1 MVANTQGC
9 LILTGYFSQKT
20 PVISGSFAKNDLQLQ
35 ASCESLHPLAVSSVK
50 KRATNYRVMRIRAT
64 HYRVLLRKMV
74 ALMHISMQITTQE
87 ASCERG
93 FDPFCLMCTISSEFK
108 GISHLCP
115 FEWAGV
121 DIRWCSVDG
130 FDMRWIRL
138 QAAFCAHVHTLRQGW
153 VLLKRTWEISE
164 IQFAKH
170 FIEFVLVE
178 TNEVVSCNSHVKLT
192 RQTCGQR
199 SSRVAGSKRRAIGN
213 YCSIRI
219 WYVFSVSTRRPKSD
233 LGLYMTLVPAKRIRP
248 QSADFRFQN
257 VFGRSIRRKS
267 ALRSRILSASTQV
280 MSRPRSDFPLLR
292 Y

>member
-1 MVANTQGC
+1 
-9 LILTGYFSQKT
+9 
-20 PVISGSFAKNDLQLQ
+20 
-35 ASCESLHPLAVSSVK
+35 
-50 KRATNYRVMRIRAT
+50 
-64 HYRVLLRKMV
+64 
-74 ALMHISMQITTQE
+74 
-87 ASCERG
+87 
-93 FDPFCLMCTISSEFK
+93 
-108 GISHLCP
+108 
-115 FEWAGV
+115 
-121 DIRWCSVDG
+121 
-130 FDMRWIRL
+130 MRWIRL
-138 QAAFCAHVHTLRQGW
+138 QAAFCAHAHTLRQGW
-153 VLLKRTWEISE
+153 VLLKRTCEFSE

-178 TNEVVSCNSHVKLT
+178 TNEVVSSNSHVKLT